1 MKWGQGSPMLDEDAF
16 LDLLRQATDKG
27 FFSQKFLV
35 DLYHE
40 LGKALKYRQGFEV
53 GKGSP
58 ASEFGEGLTNGRHQ
72 KGKAGRP
79 GKRSHKEIL

>member
-1 MKWGQGSPMLDEDAF
+1 MLWIATSKTGGKMKWGQGSPMLDEDAF

-40 LGKALKYRQGFEV
+40 LGKALK
-53 GKGSP
+53 
-58 ASEFGEGLTNGRHQ
+58 
-72 KGKAGRP
+72 
-79 GKRSHKEIL
+79 